1 MPPSRLRD
9 VPGSAIPQN
18 GGSPLLRVPIL
29 LAFSNARIRT
39 LSLHM
44 ILLGN

>member
-1 MPPSRLRD
+1 MPPSRLRE
-9 VPGSAIPQN
+9 VPGTAIFQN
-18 GGSPLLRVPIL
+18 GGFPLRPVPIL

-39 LSLHM
+39 LSLHI